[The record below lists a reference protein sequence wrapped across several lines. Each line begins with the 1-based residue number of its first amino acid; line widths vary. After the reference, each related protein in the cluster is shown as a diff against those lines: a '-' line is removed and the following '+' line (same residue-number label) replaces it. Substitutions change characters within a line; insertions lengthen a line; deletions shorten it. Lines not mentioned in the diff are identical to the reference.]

1 MSKPICD
8 FVRKYAKSG
17 AARFH
22 MPGHKGVSSLG
33 FEPLDIT
40 EIDGAD
46 ELFTASGIIAES
58 EKNASEI
65 FGAKTFYSTGGSTLC
80 IEAMMRLIAVYAA
93 AKGETPTVL
102 AGRNAH
108 KAFLNA
114 AALLDIRIKWLRPE
128 KESSYLCCPISADDV
143 ENALSQD
150 EKPTAVYLTSPDYLG
165 NILDI
170 KCISDV
176 CKKHGV
182 MLCVDNA
189 HGAYLRFLPTSLFP
203 TDLGADMCCS
213 SAHKTLPVI
222 TGGAY
227 LHISQ
232 NAPKIFAVR
241 AKESMS
247 LFGSSSPSYLILQSL
262 DAMNDEAENFRK
274 ALLRFL
280 PKTEILKKEIKS
292 LGFDLLGNEPLKIT
306 LATKSYG
313 YTGTE
318 VAKTMMS
325 GGIYPE
331 FYDPDTVVF
340 MLSPK
345 NTDKELEKLK
355 TTLANIKKRAA
366 ITSTPPALPL
376 CDEIIRPREAIF
388 KENEEIPVEECVG
401 RICAAAA
408 ISCPP
413 AIPVAVY
420 GECITEKTVGVMKY
434 YGITH
439 CSVIKQI

>member
-8 FVRKYAKSG
+8 FVRKYAKSN

-22 MPGHKGVSSLG
+22 MPGHKGVPVLG
-33 FEPLDIT
+33 FESFDIT

-58 EKNASEI
+58 EQNASET

-80 IEAMMRLIAVYAA
+80 IEAMMRLIAVYAVS
-93 AKGETPTVL
+93 KGETTTVL

-150 EKPTAVYLTSPDYLG
+150 KKPTAVYLTSPDYLG

-170 KCISDV
+170 KSISAV

-182 MLCVDNA
+182 ILCVDNA
-189 HGAYLRFLPTSLFP
+189 HGAYLRFLQTSLFP

-227 LHISQ
+227 LAKCTENVCDARKRVHV
-232 NAPKIFAVR
+232 PVR
-241 AKESMS
+241 VK
-247 LFGSSSPSYLILQSL
+247 Q
-262 DAMNDEAENFRK
+262 
-274 ALLRFL
+274 
-280 PKTEILKKEIKS
+280 
-292 LGFDLLGNEPLKIT
+292 
-306 LATKSYG
+306 
-313 YTGTE
+313 
-318 VAKTMMS
+318 
-325 GGIYPE
+325 
-331 FYDPDTVVF
+331 
-340 MLSPK
+340 
-345 NTDKELEKLK
+345 
-355 TTLANIKKRAA
+355 
-366 ITSTPPALPL
+366 
-376 CDEIIRPREAIF
+376 
-388 KENEEIPVEECVG
+388 
-401 RICAAAA
+401 
-408 ISCPP
+408 
-413 AIPVAVY
+413 
-420 GECITEKTVGVMKY
+420 
-434 YGITH
+434 
-439 CSVIKQI
+439 SVISYIAVA